1 MTWSQIG
8 QAISSHTFLRAVAI
22 FFHVCDHIMSVVTYH
37 MNAFSY
43 VDSQKWVTGASDDV
57 LITEKM
63 SINEGK

>member
-1 MTWSQIG
+1 MEQDLSCNFH
-8 QAISSHTFLRAVAI
+8 SHLSMGCCD
-22 FFHVCDHIMSVVTYH
+22 FFHAYDQIMSVVTYH

-63 SINEGK
+63 SVNEGK